1 MVKSENYI
9 ELKIYLEIINIDTL
23 QLTFCEM
30 HDRIVADEAR
40 DLFSLFMVMNRIE
53 GRVYG

>member
-23 QLTFCEM
+23 QLTFSEM
-30 HDRIVADEAR
+30 HDWLVIDEVGNC
-40 DLFSLFMVMNRIE
+40 FCFVMVMNLFE